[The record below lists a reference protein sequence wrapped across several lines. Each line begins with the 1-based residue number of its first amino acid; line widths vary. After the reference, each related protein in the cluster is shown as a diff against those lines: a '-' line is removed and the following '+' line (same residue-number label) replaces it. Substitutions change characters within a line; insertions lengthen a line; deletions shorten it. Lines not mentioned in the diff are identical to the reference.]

1 VISASAAGYGIA
13 PRVVAATQAGSS
25 TFVLVFSE
33 AMSTAGLTTAGNYA
47 LTANGGST
55 VRTITGVEL
64 RSLTSVTITCSGNLS
79 TGTAAYT
86 VTAAGLLDRA
96 GNALDTA
103 ADTADL
109 TVVAGGSMAL
119 FGANGASAVAV
130 AVRIEG
136 VGDVD
141 GQWSFCVEAPAYGD
155 ASWKPWLVT
164 LPTFLSERVDMSGGV
179 PQAGSCSVELLDAGD
194 ALTSLLRTES
204 EAYTVLDEAVDLTET
219 SIEVARNTSL
229 DGKVIWVGSEAMLV
243 TGVASSPTRITVQR
257 AYLGTE
263 ATTHAVDDPLY
274 LYLNYLEGRRFS
286 VVLADLDATS
296 SAGEVLLGTYLLES
310 VRWSSA
316 LNAWDLRG
324 TSQQRYLDRQAA
336 LQRRR
341 AKVMHAGERGLAFD
355 RFSLQALWSD
365 KAMYARVEDEIL
377 QLHDDGAGTAR
388 PASINMT
395 PVYGYRA
402 RGVHNSKQGE
412 PAEGQEAEQVFLA
425 GRDMRYSPG
434 PSPSTSRSSGTWTAA
449 THWVDL
455 LLILL
460 LSSAEE
466 ADGLE
471 LTNRR
476 TTGSDWSRSNFASL
490 PPGYGAGIPASLIDW
505 SSWEDVR
512 GRTAAYT
519 LPLYVHAPAD
529 PQSFA
534 DLLGKQFLQP
544 MGAYLAFEQG
554 SFRLQL
560 SRVPLSISTPDL
572 TLDETVIL
580 RRMDGAHQA
589 VPELEVSRERLD
601 GVGSV
606 VYQLGPQAISAVYRN
621 SDWGRT
627 YGQRGW
633 YGAQEPSLTI
643 AVPGA
648 LPGDAELW
656 GQRAAARLFRHHRP
670 AVTLS
675 MACDASVLEDATVGA
690 IADVSLAELPD
701 VAAGSR
707 TWTEV
712 PCEIVER
719 EVRAEPQRSRDGGTG
734 AGISVQLVARRYA
747 TSLRVGRLCPA
758 AHVTSVAGNVATVH
772 ENRYT
777 VDDAALGLPTDD
789 GTSFAVGDLVILCA
803 RDGEP
808 FSAATQEVTART
820 ATTITLDGDF
830 SGGLQSGRIL
840 TYAAADDSTPGQ
852 LEEFVH
858 LADAGGQTIGTGD
871 QTPWK
876 WGEP

>member
-64 RSLTSVTITCSGNLS
+64 RSLTSVTVTCSGNLS

-96 GNALDTA
+96 GNALDTG

-119 FGANGASAVAV
+119 FGASGASAVAV

-136 VGDVD
+136 IGDTD
-141 GQWSFCVEAPAYGD
+141 GQWSFCAEAPAYGD

-263 ATTHAVDDPLY
+263 ATTHAVDDPVHLY
-274 LYLNYLEGRRFS
+274 PNYLEGRRFS

-310 VRWSSA
+310 IRWSSA
-316 LNAWDLRG
+316 MNAWDLRG
-324 TSQQRYLDRQAA
+324 TSQQRYLDRQMPLAPRA
-336 LQRRR
+336 SKILGQIGTPPRVLELEAGTIRASWPDGLVHVLVEEEMLELTDASTQTVLTTQYPVQRRR
-341 AKVMHAGERGLAFD
+341 VHGTKSSELRAGA
-355 RFSLQALWSD
+355 QA
-365 KAMYARVEDEIL
+365 R
-377 QLHDDGAGTAR
+377 
-388 PASINMT
+388 
-395 PVYGYRA
+395 
-402 RGVHNSKQGE
+402 
-412 PAEGQEAEQVFLA
+412 QVFLA
-425 GRDMRYSPG
+425 GLDLRYSPG
-434 PSPSTSRSSGTWTAA
+434 PSPSTSRSSGTWTPA

-455 LLILL
+455 LLVLL

-466 ADGLE
+466 DDGLE

-490 PPGYGAGIPASLIDW
+490 PPGYGIGIPHTLIDW
-505 SSWEDVR
+505 PSWETVR
-512 GRTAAYT
+512 VRTAAYT
-519 LPLYVHAPAD
+519 LPL
-529 PQSFA
+529 FA
-534 DLLGKQFLQP
+534 LGGREPEPFVDLITEQFLRP
-544 MGAYLAFEQG
+544 MGAYLAFEAG
-554 SFRLQL
+554 AFKLQL
-560 SRVPLSISTPDL
+560 TRVPLAVSTADV
-572 TLDETVIL
+572 TIDDTVIL
-580 RRMDGAHQA
+580 RRMEGTHQA
-589 VPELEVSRERLD
+589 VPELDVTRERLD

-606 VYQLGPQAISAVYRN
+606 VYQLGPQAISATFRN
-621 SDWGRT
+621 ADWGRT

-633 YGAQEPSLTI
+633 YGAQEPSLLI
-643 AVPGA
+643 KVPGA
-648 LPGDAELW
+648 SPDDAELW
-656 GQRAAARLFRHHRP
+656 GQRAAARLYRHHRP

-690 IADVSLAELPD
+690 IAEVSLAELPD

-758 AHVTSVAGNVATVH
+758 AHVTSVTGNVATVH

-808 FSAATQEVTART
+808 YSAATQEVTART

-830 SGGLQSGRIL
+830 GGGLQSGRIL

>member
-1 VISASAAGYGIA
+1 MISASAAGYGIA

-25 TFVLVFSE
+25 TFVVVFSE
-33 AMSTAGLTTAGNYA
+33 AMSTAGLTSTGNYA

-55 VRTITGVEL
+55 VRTITSVEL
-64 RSLTSVTITCSGNLS
+64 RSLSSVTVTCSGNLS

-96 GNALDTA
+96 GNALDTG

-136 VGDVD
+136 IGDTD

-194 ALTSLLRTES
+194 ALISLLRTES

-263 ATTHAVDDPLY
+263 ATIHAVDDPVHLY
-274 LYLNYLEGRRFS
+274 PNYLEGRRFS

-316 LNAWDLRG
+316 LNAWTLSG
-324 TSQQRYLDRQAA
+324 ASQQRYLDRQVPIGPRTGRITQRFGAA
-336 LQRRR
+336 PFALELETAAIRSLWGDGLLYVQAEDELVQLADDSAQGANTLSSQFGVRRR
-341 AKVMHAGERGLAFD
+341 
-355 RFSLQALWSD
+355 
-365 KAMYARVEDEIL
+365 
-377 QLHDDGAGTAR
+377 QLHGSRPSPLSDGTEVR
-388 PASINMT
+388 
-395 PVYGYRA
+395 
-402 RGVHNSKQGE
+402 
-412 PAEGQEAEQVFLA
+412 QVFLA
-425 GRDMRYSPG
+425 GLDLRYSPG

-460 LSSAEE
+460 LSSADED
-466 ADGLE
+466 DGLE

-476 TTGSDWSRSNFASL
+476 TTGSDWSRTNFSSL
-490 PPGYGAGIPASLIDW
+490 SPGYGAGIPHTLIDW
-505 SSWEDVR
+505 ASWEAVR
-512 GRTAAYT
+512 ARTASYT
-519 LPLYVHAPAD
+519 LPLYAHGGAE

-534 DLLGKQFLQP
+534 DLVTEQFLRP
-544 MGAYLAFEQG
+544 MGAYLAFEAG
-554 SFRLQL
+554 AFRLQL
-560 SRVPLSISTPDL
+560 TRVPLAVSTADV
-572 TLDETVIL
+572 TLDDTVIL
-580 RRMDGAHQA
+580 RRMEGTHQA
-589 VPELEVSRERLD
+589 VPELDVSRERLE

-606 VYQLGPQAISAVYRN
+606 AYQLGPQAVSATFRN
-621 SDWGRT
+621 ADWGRT

-643 AVPGA
+643 KVPGA
-648 LPGDAELW
+648 SPDDAELW

-675 MACDASVLEDATVGA
+675 MACDASVLEDAIVGA
-690 IADVSLAELPD
+690 IAEVSLAELPD

-707 TWTEV
+707 TWTDV

-734 AGISVQLVARRYA
+734 AGISVQITARRYA
-747 TSLRVGRLCPA
+747 TSLRVGRFCPA

-772 ENRYT
+772 QNRYT
-777 VDDAALGLPTDD
+777 LADSALGLPTDD

-808 FSAATQEVTART
+808 YSAATQEVTART
-820 ATTITLDGDF
+820 ATTITLDGNF
-830 SGGLQSGRIL
+830 SGGLAAGRIL
-840 TYAAADDSTPGQ
+840 MYAAADDSTPAQ

-858 LADAGGQTIGTGD
+858 LADAGGQTIGTGE